1 MMNLRIPFKDLI
13 QIFGII
19 LSSIIIYEILDMI
32 ISDDYSTIRIFVASG
47 LALGVSLF
55 AYPTVLKTHIVRQQ
69 YDINLRM
76 YEAVLRANQA
86 INECITEEQLF
97 EKIVDLVTRQ
107 SGLDCAWIGK
117 FDPDTNDL
125 RPITS
130 AGITLEELNGMLL
143 PELCDVTMGV
153 GLGARSFRSGES
165 VIETNLEHPLFD
177 KIVRDHHWKSGAAFP
192 ILCFQRPCI
201 IMTVYSSDT
210 NTFDT
215 KNVQLLEELSTHIGF
230 AIDAYATQQRQRYDA
245 DQYKSILQTTGD
257 GFWVVDQAGQ
267 IIDVNDRYC
276 NMVGYTRDEV
286 INKHVWDFSLSEKS
300 DVLKSL
306 HDRQINPSGL
316 FETNHRTKNNEVLS
330 IEISYTYQP
339 TANVF
344 ISFLRDITDRKR
356 TEDELNSYINRVQYL
371 AFHDSL
377 TGLPNRAVFLDRAQ
391 QSVFTSKRLDTA
403 MAVMIIDFDNFKHVN
418 DSLGHAGGDFLLQSM
433 ATRMQANVRDC
444 DTLARLGGDE
454 FGLIIDNLPM
464 QDAVN
469 ISETIARKLIN
480 CMQQPLLFED
490 HPMYMSIS
498 IGVAIHPTHSD
509 MLDALLKRADLAMYQ
524 AKDAGRNNFKI
535 YTESQYPVKYDQLD
549 IQNGL
554 HRALYENNIV
564 AYYQPKL
571 DIRLNR
577 VCGAEALVR
586 WNDGNTLVPPSVFI
600 PISEESNLIS
610 LICER
615 VMELACEE
623 CSKWHAAG
631 SDMTVAVNLS
641 VRQFQDDYVVDMIRR
656 SIQQYEL
663 SPNAVEVEIT
673 ESIAIHDS
681 DAVRLI
687 LGAISE
693 IGVSIAMDDFGT
705 GYSSLSGLRDL
716 PINVVKIDQSF
727 IRQLNIDEESTFMVR
742 AILHLAKGLKLTT
755 VAEGVETEEQLRF
768 LKEHGCDVAQGY
780 LIGKPMTAD
789 EFYSTYIS
797 CN

>member
-1 MMNLRIPFKDLI
+1 MMKLRIPFKDLI

-19 LSSIIIYEILDMI
+19 LSSIIIYEILDML
-32 ISDDYSTIRIFVASG
+32 ISNEYSTLRIFVATG
-47 LALGVSLF
+47 MALGVSLF
-55 AYPTVLKTHIVRQQ
+55 TYPTVLKTHIVRQQ

-143 PELCDVTMGV
+143 PELCDVTTGV

-177 KIVRDHHWKSGAAFP
+177 KIVEAHNWKSGAAFP

-210 NTFDT
+210 NTFNT
-215 KNVQLLEELSTHIGF
+215 KNVQLLDELSTHIGF

-257 GFWVVDQAGQ
+257 GFWVVDPTGR
-267 IIDVNDRYC
+267 ILDVNDRYC

-286 INKHVWDFSLSEKS
+286 INKHVWEFSLSDKS
-300 DVLKSL
+300 DVLRALQDNQKSHL
-306 HDRQINPSGL
+306 GL
-316 FETNHRTKNNEVLS
+316 FETKHHTKTGEVLS
-330 IEISYTYQP
+330 IEISCTYQP

-356 TEDELNSYINRVQYL
+356 TEDELNSYISRVQYL

-391 QSVFTSKRLDTA
+391 QSVFTSKRLETA

-433 ATRMQANVRDC
+433 ATRMQANIREC

-454 FGLIIDNLPM
+454 FGLIIDNLPI
-464 QDAVN
+464 QDAVQ
-469 ISETIARKLIN
+469 ISETIARKLID

-509 MLDALLKRADLAMYQ
+509 MLDTLLKRADLAMYQ

-535 YTESQYPVKYDQLD
+535 YTESHYPIKYDQLD

-554 HRALYENNIV
+554 HRALDENNII

-571 DIRLNR
+571 DIQSNR

-586 WNDGNTLVPPSVFI
+586 WNNGNTLVSPSVFI

-631 SDMTVAVNLS
+631 SDMTVAINLS

-656 SIQQYEL
+656 SLQQYQI
-663 SPNAVEVEIT
+663 SPNAIEVEIT

-727 IRQLNIDEESTFMVR
+727 VRQLNIDEESTFMVR
-742 AILHLAKGLKLTT
+742 AILHLAKGLKLIT
-755 VAEGVETEEQLRF
+755 VAEGVETEEQLHF
-768 LKEHGCDVAQGY
+768 LKEHGCDIAQGY
-780 LIGKPMTAD
+780 FIGKPMTAD
-789 EFYSTYIS
+789 EFYSTYIC